1 MDSCRWNWFEI
12 VRMLLFYTNIV
23 FNLYFEIWQ
32 AWKPWHHQ
40 TESPYFFQFVE
51 ALPVH
56 SSRFDRSSQSY
67 SITIRLFNLTQPK
80 WLFSFVLTDRF
91 RDSSHFI
98 WLEAKQG
105 FQKRKEKTKQNVQ
118 AANQSTNLFLCLR
131 SYRSMI
137 SRRLPIFSV
146 YSFQDVCVRS
156 YLNHIKLYHLMDLC
170 STPILSSCRRFEKKK
185 NRIEKDDIQMIFET
199 ELSISDEG
207 TEKTFFFYSNIGELL
222 QWVLSSGGGDRG
234 ILMSSIPIREGMGK
248 GLKSDSKSKKKVKK
262 QI

>member
-1 MDSCRWNWFEI
+1 MDTNCHSYVFVLCRIEYIYSNDLDLMDSCRWNWFEI

-105 FQKRKEKTKQNVQ
+105 FKKEKKKQNKTSKPQINRLICFFVYGHT
-118 AANQSTNLFLCLR
+118 ALWFLEDYPFFLFIHSKTCAYV
-131 SYRSMI
+131 SY
-137 SRRLPIFSV
+137 F
-146 YSFQDVCVRS
+146 
-156 YLNHIKLYHLMDLC
+156 NHIKLYHLMDLC

-185 NRIEKDDIQMIFET
+185 KIE
-199 ELSISDEG
+199 
-207 TEKTFFFYSNIGELL
+207 
-222 QWVLSSGGGDRG
+222 
-234 ILMSSIPIREGMGK
+234 
-248 GLKSDSKSKKKVKK
+248 
-262 QI
+262 

>member
-1 MDSCRWNWFEI
+1 MIESCTQESEICSLIFIVCIDNGIQMMDTNCHSYVFVLCRIEYIYSNDLDLMDSCRWNWFEI

-105 FQKRKEKTKQNVQ
+105 FRKEKTKQNVQ

-146 YSFQDVCVRS
+146 YSFQDVCVR
-156 YLNHIKLYHLMDLC
+156 
-170 STPILSSCRRFEKKK
+170 
-185 NRIEKDDIQMIFET
+185 
-199 ELSISDEG
+199 
-207 TEKTFFFYSNIGELL
+207 
-222 QWVLSSGGGDRG
+222 
-234 ILMSSIPIREGMGK
+234 
-248 GLKSDSKSKKKVKK
+248 
-262 QI
+262 